1 MQANV
6 LPLPVRWLCSPS
18 YLLPPPSSPLQ
29 APEVLKCPY
38 KSRPNDNKDDS
49 RLHYDG
55 GVDSWAVGILA
66 FELVVGCPPFY
77 DKMRKHTEERIL
89 NMAVT
94 VPQGVSTEARHFILS
109 ALSKDPANRLSVADM
124 VSHPWIE
131 TLRNSSSTPRQ
142 QQQQQLRRS
151 LQMHAMVSSVG
162 QPMDVSPQPS
172 PRQPQLQAAPTGLRS
187 TSAIR
192 PNIAAAAK
200 AALAAPATPRAAVAA
215 DRTQQPAQPAKPA
228 AAEASTRSA
237 APSPRALA
245 AAPSP
250 SASPRDALSKLLDG
264 KGSLEEY
271 LQEQKRRQADKQKQQ
286 AAAKAAAIQALAAGA
301 SPGERLLAALGQ
313 RTARADG
320 SVIMNVRHA
329 TAKLGVSGSKVAPPS
344 GRPSILAQHAEA
356 AAK

>member
-1 MQANV
+1 MF
-6 LPLPVRWLCSPS
+6 
-18 YLLPPPSSPLQ
+18 
-29 APEVLKCPY
+29 KCPY

-94 VPQGVSTEARHFILS
+94 VPQGVSAEARHFILS

-151 LQMHAMVSSVG
+151 LQMHASASSAG
-162 QPMDVSPQPS
+162 QTMDVSPQPS
-172 PRQPQLQAAPTGLRS
+172 PRQPQLQLTPTGLRS
-187 TSAIR
+187 ASSIR

-200 AALAAPATPRAAVAA
+200 AALATPSTPRAAVAA
-215 DRTQQPAQPAKPA
+215 DRTQQPAKPA
-228 AAEASTRSA
+228 AVEASTRSA
-237 APSPRALA
+237 APSPRTLA

-264 KGSLEEY
+264 KGSLDEY

-329 TAKLGVSGSKVAPPS
+329 TAKLGVLGSKVAPPS

-356 AAK
+356 AVK